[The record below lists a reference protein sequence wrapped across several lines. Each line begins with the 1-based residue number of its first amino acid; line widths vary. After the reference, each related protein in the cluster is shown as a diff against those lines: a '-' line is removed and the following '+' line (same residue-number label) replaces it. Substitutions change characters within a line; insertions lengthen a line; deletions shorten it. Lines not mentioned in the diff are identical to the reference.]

1 MNSVVWSRR
10 TLLLLFETLWP
21 QSNKKMRPFNN
32 KEPRRSRSQSRS
44 SSPIKDRTRTPT
56 SSTPPGSRPN
66 RLTPSTSL
74 LDRELIVTEG
84 DTTAL
89 FEELRV
95 SSSDSNN
102 PRSFPYSVK
111 QQCWDKADKVRGR
124 DPDRWRRDPL
134 GNLVFRKLVGC
145 AGCLCHDYDHILPYS
160 KVPRF
165 FIFYVSWLEF
175 CEVGLLWFWKLRVP
189 LFLFDWFVC
198 GILWNG
204 SLFFCLFIRH
214 WKVHLCGKY
223 GAQKMLFLWLILV
236 VFLLTTLAY
245 DPNTVKLANRIEVL
259 LLYRYW
265 VWWACDRMSN

>member
-165 FIFYVSWLEF
+165 FIYFYF
-175 CEVGLLWFWKLRVP
+175 LR
-189 LFLFDWFVC
+189 FVI
-198 GILWNG
+198 GILWSG
-204 SLFFCLFIRH
+204 FALVLEIKGAFVFVWLVCVWHFVKWVFI
-214 WKVHLCGKY
+214 
-223 GAQKMLFLWLILV
+223 FLSV
-236 VFLLTTLAY
+236 Y
-245 DPNTVKLANRIEVL
+245 
-259 LLYRYW
+259 
-265 VWWACDRMSN
+265 